1 MFEAGKRFTVPH
13 LVESILLPS
22 KQIAEPFRG
31 TTITTKA
38 GQVLTGLI
46 VQESGKEVVL
56 LLPDGTQKAMT
67 KVEIEERT
75 FAKISPMPAG
85 VIRRPEE
92 LRDLLAYLLSA
103 KPQPP

>member
-1 MFEAGKRFTVPH
+1 M
-13 LVESILLPS
+13 
-22 KQIAEPFRG
+22 
-31 TTITTKA
+31 
-38 GQVLTGLI
+38 
-46 VQESGKEVVL
+46 L
-56 LLPDGTQKAMT
+56 LLADGTQKAMT
-67 KVEIEERT
+67 KDEIEERS